1 MEVKGLTTL
10 EIINAIGPVI
20 AILAGI
26 FFVLVFLVLW
36 RLDRQSDFE
45 MRKKELY
52 IKRKE
57 YEGETNVVVNN
68 DSSGGNESD
77 LGGYVT
83 IDIPEERK
91 SIFHDLLKGFEEYAS
106 LKGYKVSVSID
117 SSIENKISFKIV
129 INDFGITGTRS
140 SVKHDLDEY
149 IEKIKSGE
157 SIDNMPEF
165 IEPIEH
171 SRLVMALKNR
181 ISFLQQNYEVE
192 KNIREFYQGFF
203 KQLPVTGFSHASPVF
218 HISNSGANEMDQRK
232 YIANNS
238 ANVSQGDNQQNQLS
252 GSDIAI
258 GSTFSRKTEQI
269 EKIDSLIEALKK
281 ESDGDDTN
289 DITRQFENIKEEM
302 KEEEN
307 PDKDMISKWL
317 NKAKTL
323 LKFAEKGSEIFNK
336 AKEVYESFGL
346 EF

>member
-1 MEVKGLTTL
+1 MQFTTIEFINVVLPSFGIACGIALGLM
-10 EIINAIGPVI
+10 
-20 AILAGI
+20 
-26 FFVLVFLVLW
+26 FFKEW
-36 RLDRQSDFE
+36 RLDRRREFDMKRE
-45 MRKKELY
+45 ELH
-52 IKRKE
+52 IKLKE
-57 YEGETNVVVNN
+57 YQQETKLVVNN
-68 DSSGGNESD
+68 DNSIGNESD

-91 SIFHDLLKGFEEYAS
+91 SIFHDLLKGFEEYAA

-129 INDFGITGTRS
+129 IHDFGITGTRG
-140 SVKHDLDEY
+140 SVKNDLDEY

-157 SIDNMPEF
+157 PIDNMPEF
-165 IEPIEH
+165 IESVEH
-171 SRLVMALKNR
+171 SRLMMALKNR

-203 KQLPVTGFSHASPVF
+203 KQLPVTGFSHLSPVF
-218 HISNSGANEMDQRK
+218 HISNSGVTEMDQRK

-258 GSTFSRKTEQI
+258 GSTFSKKSEQI
-269 EKIDSLIEALKK
+269 EKIESLIEALKK
-281 ESDGDDTN
+281 ESDGGEVN
-289 DITRQFENIKEEM
+289 DITRQFENIKEEI

-307 PDKDMISKWL
+307 PDKGMISKWL
-317 NKAKTL
+317 NKAKIL
-323 LKFAEKGSEIFNK
+323 LTFSEKGTEIFKK

-346 EF
+346 NF